1 MINPHPSQFPA
12 QPVAWSEIARLCRRI
27 CLLRECGQ
35 PAEAEHVRQGALQ
48 EALATLTA
56 AGTDADFVAHQLESI
71 FAAEA
76 ERVAN
81 AAVLAE
87 LLRPMLGAQL
97 NGSNGSTVD
106 DSTPR
111 ATSATPFA
119 PAPVAARAEPSR
131 SAPGD
136 IASFID
142 DMLAQERTPP
152 HAPGNRRVS

>member
-1 MINPHPSQFPA
+1 MIHPHPSQFPA
-12 QPVAWSEIARLCRRI
+12 QPITWSEIARLCRRV

-48 EALATLTA
+48 DALTA
-56 AGTDADFVAHQLESI
+56 LISAGTDADFVAHQLETI

-87 LLRPMLGAQL
+87 LLRPMLGTLATGF
-97 NGSNGSTVD
+97 NASPVEVGTAH
-106 DSTPR
+106 

-119 PAPVAARAEPSR
+119 ATPAVARVEPSR
-131 SAPGD
+131 RAPGD

-142 DMLAQERTPP
+142 DMLAQEHTPP
-152 HAPGNRRVS
+152 ANRRVS